1 MKKEWIIK
9 QCSDDKKS
17 VLEKLLEQR
26 GITKPK
32 DIKEY
37 LRYELA
43 SQCMSNF
50 EDFEYE
56 NFIDNGRLI
65 LDFIER
71 LELNDE
77 DNKNKIIVR
86 VNPMGGLYYE
96 DYEEEK

>member
-1 MKKEWIIK
+1 MKFDKYSAIYKNDNLIINDEEIIGK
-9 QCSDDKKS
+9 
-17 VLEKLLEQR
+17 VY
-26 GITKPK
+26 

-43 SQCMSNF
+43 SQCMSYF
-50 EDFEYE
+50 EDYEYE

-77 DNKNKIIVR
+77 DNKNKIIVK

-96 DYEEEK
+96 DYEEE